1 MAAISLQG
9 LNPFLRKLPIW
20 LVWVLGLL
28 PLAWVIWLV
37 VSGGIGVDP
46 VKEIEHRL
54 GKIGL
59 WFLLG
64 GLTITP
70 LRRIFELNLLR
81 FRQAIGLLA
90 FFYITLHMLIWL
102 SLDMGFLWGQISQ
115 DLTRRPYLLFGMI
128 SAVLLLPLALTS
140 NQAAIRRLGRS
151 WGRLH
156 RLVYP
161 AVLLA
166 VVHYLWQMKVI
177 RPEGWIWLGALL
189 LLLALR
195 LFWRKKRPSRPAQ
208 G

>member
-20 LVWVLGLL
+20 LVWILGLL

-46 VKEIEHRL
+46 IKEIEHRL

-102 SLDMGFLWGQISQ
+102 SLDMGFLWGQILQ
-115 DLTRRPYLLFGMI
+115 DLTRRPYLIFGMI

-140 NQAAIRRLGRS
+140 NQAAIRKLGRG

-195 LFWRKKRPSRPAQ
+195 LFWRKKRASRPAQ